1 MNFWTPDNL
10 AAACNGVW
18 LARPEAPTFI
28 GLSTDTRAIRP
39 GQVFLALRGE
49 NHDAHRF
56 LSQAAG
62 AGAAALVVQD
72 EDAVVAAALPAH
84 VGVLKVDDTG
94 AALLRLAAAYR
105 AMLSGTRVIAVC
117 GSNGKTTTTRLIE
130 QALRTTFRGTASI
143 KSFNNAVG
151 VPLTILRAQ
160 PSDQFLLCEVGTNA
174 PGEIAQLAA
183 VVRPDIAVITSIGRE
198 HLEGLGDLAG
208 VAREEAAVLR
218 FITPGGRAIV
228 TGDSPELAE
237 LLRGFESRPAQ
248 LSAHPPTPPTA
259 KLSIT
264 RFGRAADADL
274 RPTDVQTVDEGG
286 AIGIE
291 FAINSGPRIR
301 LPMPGEHNALNAVA
315 AFAVARAMGIEEGRI
330 LEALSGAAGAD
341 MRMQVVRVPVAGGEA
356 RIINDAYNAN
366 PDSMLAA
373 LGTLAALHPAAG
385 GRRIAILGSMFELGS
400 ASDQMHAAV
409 LQRVAAMGEQI
420 GLVVL
425 VGERM
430 AAAAPVLAQ
439 AGWTRERVVVLAEA
453 GDESCRVA
461 AGLIGRGDLV
471 LLKGSRRM
479 RLERV
484 LESAQSAAA
493 AVAGATA

>member
-10 AAACNGVW
+10 AAACNGRW
-18 LARPEAPTFI
+18 LVRPAASSFA
-28 GLSTDTRAIRP
+28 GLSTDTRAIAP

-56 LSQAAG
+56 LAQAAA
-62 AGAAALVVQD
+62 AGAAALVVED
-72 EDAVVAAALPAH
+72 EAAAVAAALPAH
-84 VGVLKVDDTG
+84 VGVLKVADTG

-105 AMLSGTRVIAVC
+105 AMLPGTRVIAVC

-160 PSDQFLLCEVGTNA
+160 PSDHFLLCEVGTNA

-228 TGDSPELAE
+228 TADSPELAE
-237 LLRGFESRPAQ
+237 LLGRTDSMPSPS
-248 LSAHPPTPPTA
+248 LHPPA
-259 KLSIT
+259 LIT

-274 RPTDVQTVDEGG
+274 RPTDIRTLDEGG

-291 FAINSGPRIR
+291 FAINGGPRIR
-301 LPMPGEHNALNAVA
+301 LPLPGEHNALNAVA
-315 AFAVARAMGIEEGRI
+315 AFAVARAMGVEEGRV

-341 MRMQVVRVPVAGGEA
+341 MRMQVVRVPAGRGHA

-373 LGTLAALHPAAG
+373 IGTLVALHPAAG

-400 ASDQMHAAV
+400 ASGEMHAAV
-409 LQRVAAMGEQI
+409 VQRVAAMGEQI

-425 VGERM
+425 VGDRM
-430 AAAAPVLAQ
+430 AAAAATLAD
-439 AGWTRERVVVLAEA
+439 ARWPRERVVVLAEA
-453 GDESCRVA
+453 SGENCRVA
-461 AGLIGRGDLV
+461 AGLIGPGDLV

-484 LESAQSAAA
+484 LESALAGAA